1 MADNEERSAGS
12 REGGEGRRGGGEG
25 GGYRGGGGDG
35 GGYRG
40 GGEGGGYRGRGGDDR
55 GDRRERGGD
64 DRRGGMGMGRRRG
77 TFCPDGKCFDYKD
90 IDTLRKFISESGR
103 IKPRRQTGNCA
114 RCQRQLA
121 REVKRARH
129 LALLPFVSMND

>member
-25 GGYRGGGGDG
+25 GYRGGDG

-40 GGEGGGYRGRGGDDR
+40 GGEGGYRGRGGDDR
-55 GDRRERGGD
+55 GDRRERGGGD

-77 TFCPDGKCFDYKD
+77 TFCPEGKCFDYKD

-114 RCQRQLA
+114 RCQRQLEIQA
-121 REVKRARH
+121 GRLVNGAAE
-129 LALLPFVSMND
+129 